1 MKKLSLFLSICL
13 ISSLTMAQVGS
24 IIKGQIIDEMGNPIV
39 GVRVVDMVT
48 ADSAFTDEFGVFLL
62 TSSRDIISIEVEKKG
77 FVTERA
83 SVKGRTFLELKMRFE
98 IEKLEE
104 EPPMEIIARDHEESI
119 EIMGFSPVSQGA
131 VSCDSYKWSNSSE
144 SRQKSKAYGNNGSY
158 NDALYVEVNTE
169 SYSGMAE
176 NNYRKVSQEPLSTFS
191 IDVDRASYSNVRRFI
206 NQGQLP
212 PADAVRIEEMIN
224 YFDYEYDAPS
234 GDDPVNIFTEITDS
248 PFNEGNLILHVGVKA
263 KSLEKK
269 DLPPSNLVF
278 LIDVSGSMNQSNKL
292 PLLKSSLKMLVQ
304 ELGDNDKV
312 AIVVYAGAA
321 GLVLESTSGSKKRDI
336 NAAIDRLNAGGS
348 TAGGEGIN
356 LAYDVAMTQLIEQ
369 GNNRVILATDGD
381 FNVGA
386 SSDVEMEKLIE
397 DKRNQGI
404 FLTVLGFGMGNYK
417 DSKMEI
423 LADKGNGNYAYID
436 NITEANKTL
445 VKEYASTL
453 HTVAKDVKI
462 QVEFNPAN
470 VAEYRLIGYE
480 NRMLESEDFN
490 NDKKDAGEM
499 GLGHVVTALYEIV
512 PVGKTSKKIDPLKY
526 VTTEK
531 EIPAGILTN
540 EIATLKLRYKE
551 PSQLESRL
559 ITEVIRKSN
568 SPLKSASNNLR
579 WSLSIAGFGMLLRGS
594 EHAGNANYDLII
606 KLAQSAIG
614 KDDDGYRREAVQLM
628 KNASLLEK
636 TTAQR

>member
-1 MKKLSLFLSICL
+1 
-13 ISSLTMAQVGS
+13 MAQVGS

-62 TSSRDIISIEVEKKG
+62 TSSRDIISIEAEKKG

>member
-62 TSSRDIISIEVEKKG
+62 TSSRDIISIEAEKKG

>member
-1 MKKLSLFLSICL
+1 
-13 ISSLTMAQVGS
+13 MAQVGS

-62 TSSRDIISIEVEKKG
+62 TSSRDIISIEAEKKG

-614 KDDDGYRREAVQLM
+614 KDDDGYRREAAQLM

>member
-1 MKKLSLFLSICL
+1 
-13 ISSLTMAQVGS
+13 MAQVGS

-62 TSSRDIISIEVEKKG
+62 TSSRDIISIEAEKKG

-512 PVGKTSKKIDPLKY
+512 PVGKTSKKIAPLKY